1 VQQAIY
7 ERVKIQKQVEE
18 IAQRRERTQA
28 QIDALQ
34 DKQDTTL
41 ENEAELRRLKQL
53 KKNYQTDFE
62 NKQKKN
68 WLRLENKQKPGKKT
82 RKG

>member
-1 VQQAIY
+1 MQQAIY